1 VLELSKETGLTPE
14 EALRTL
20 KEVRGDVASDV
31 APSAHKDSRSALQ
44 LLKSTQ
50 RLPHIL
56 TFCAD
61 IDNML
66 GGGVAMGEVTEFCGV
81 PGIGKTQLGIQLAVD
96 VHLPSLFGGAEGEA
110 VYIDTEGSFMPQ
122 RAVEIAEAFSLHVS
136 KMANLRNDPAL
147 SAAANSVATD
157 KILQSIHL
165 FRIHDYVEQ
174 IAVIHTLPGFLDQ
187 HPKVKLVVIDSIA
200 FHFRHNFED
209 FALRSRLLNG
219 IAQRLT
225 QIATDRE
232 IAVVL
237 VNQVTTKIGSNG
249 GYLAPALGDSWAHA
263 CTSRVMLFWEA
274 GSRFARLYKSPSRK
288 CETVAYNI
296 QAEGVRGVVRKRPR
310 ASEQGENPPPG
321 GS

>member
-1 VLELSKETGLTPE
+1 
-14 EALRTL
+14 
-20 KEVRGDVASDV
+20 
-31 APSAHKDSRSALQ
+31 
-44 LLKSTQ
+44 
-50 RLPHIL
+50 
-56 TFCAD
+56 
-61 IDNML
+61 
-66 GGGVAMGEVTEFCGV
+66 MGEVTEFCGV

-232 IAVVL
+232 IA
-237 VNQVTTKIGSNG
+237 G
-249 GYLAPALGDSWAHA
+249 GDMPSMRRRATATFRLQTCIFVALMLPAMLSGLTFSHANRAFFSRMCPALQS
-263 CTSRVMLFWEA
+263 CSSTR
-274 GSRFARLYKSPSRK
+274 
-288 CETVAYNI
+288 
-296 QAEGVRGVVRKRPR
+296 
-310 ASEQGENPPPG
+310 
-321 GS
+321 